1 VSRAEEANRARELL
15 DRGAYR
21 EAAEAFIRMD
31 EMASAARALVCAKE
45 YQRAAEC
52 YEMAYKPL
60 DAARLYL
67 QIRAWKKAAQL
78 YSQAGDQT
86 RADLALQQLR
96 QEQGTQRVPSPP
108 PPAPDAPSSQPE
120 PAPPP
125 EEEPWPKGEVW
136 RAIKK
141 GDYPHAAQIM
151 GREGTPTGWVL
162 LAEATHAKAILGLG
176 EALVLARDY
185 AVAGEC
191 FRRTGQIL
199 RAAQCMSQAGLNAEA
214 AELFLRA
221 DEKLLGA
228 QHLEKIHDWASAA
241 TVYRDCGMLLDAAR
255 CFEKDDEPVKAAAL
269 YLKAKEPDL
278 ALPLLQGVSPR
289 HRNFGQCRLLAA
301 KILFQKQQAELAVSM
316 LAPLLAMDAAT
327 DTGLDAIYQAALLLE
342 QSGESEKARDSYQRI
357 QQAHFGYKDV
367 NSRLEIL
374 SRAAAVAPPKAPPPA
389 PPAAPPDVDLSPLR
403 DCSLLNRLGQEDLRY
418 LRAAGEVIAPQ
429 PGTVLVKAGE
439 PDPALIIIL
448 QGGLAI
454 TPDPGNPRLAVGFL
468 GPGDYVGLG
477 SLLKSPPRPN
487 ALVAQGGTKI
497 LLLPP
502 HRLEALASADPELG
516 LRLFRS
522 IAEHLVQTLA
532 AQAPASSR

>member
-1 VSRAEEANRARELL
+1 MSRAEEANRARELL
-15 DRGAYR
+15 DGGAYR
-21 EAAEAFIRMD
+21 EAAEAFLRMD
-31 EMASAARALVCAKE
+31 EMASAARAFVCAKE

-67 QIRAWKKAAQL
+67 QLRAWKKAAQL

-86 RADLALQQLR
+86 RADLALQQWQ
-96 QEQGTQRVPSPP
+96 QEQGTQKPSPP
-108 PPAPDAPSSQPE
+108 PSPAA
-120 PAPPP
+120 PAPPAP
-125 EEEPWPKGEVW
+125 PDEPAEEEPWPKGEVW
-136 RAIKK
+136 RAIRK
-141 GDYPHAAQIM
+141 GDFAQAAQVM

-162 LAEATHAKAILGLG
+162 LAEAAHAKAIRGLG

-191 FRRTGQIL
+191 FRRTGEIL

-214 AELFLRA
+214 AELFIRA

-241 TVYRDCGMLLDAAR
+241 AVYRDCGMVLDAAR

-289 HRNFGQCRLLAA
+289 HRHFGQCRLLAA

-316 LAPLLAMDAAT
+316 LAPLLEMDPGT
-327 DTGLDAIYQAALLLE
+327 ETGRDTVYQAALLLE
-342 QSGESEKARDSYQRI
+342 QSGEAEKAREAYLRI
-357 QQAHFGYKDV
+357 QQAHFGFKDV
-367 NSRLEIL
+367 NARLEIL
-374 SRAAAVAPPKAPPPA
+374 SRAAAAAPKAPPPA
-389 PPAAPPDVDLSPLR
+389 PPPAAAPPDVDLSPLR

-418 LRAAGEVIAPQ
+418 LRAAGEVITP
-429 PGTVLVKAGE
+429 PVGTVLVKAGE

-454 TPDPGNPRLAVGFL
+454 TPDPANPRLAVGFL

-487 ALVAQGGTKI
+487 ALVAQSGTKI

-502 HRLEALASADPELG
+502 HRLEALVSADPDLG
-516 LRLFRS
+516 LRLYRS

-532 AQAPASSR
+532 AQAPAASR